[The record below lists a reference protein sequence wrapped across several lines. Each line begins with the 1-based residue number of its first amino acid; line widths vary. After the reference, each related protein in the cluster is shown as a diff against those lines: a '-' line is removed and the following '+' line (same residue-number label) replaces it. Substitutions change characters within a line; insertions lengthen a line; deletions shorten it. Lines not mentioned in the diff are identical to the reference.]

1 MKRPANT
8 IPFSL
13 QLLRTRDFLGMTTAP
28 MVDTFA
34 AALTGRVWDVKS
46 TKRAWWG
53 YVIANTEAEALAAV
67 EGDTATKVRG
77 LESDWHTGGVGSLAE
92 ILAVPQP
99 TADPKWDAEVNALRP
114 RLQKLLEGC
123 AMDNVERLAVAKRA
137 TGLNRRNRCNR

>member
-1 MKRPANT
+1 MKRTPNT

-28 MVDTFA
+28 MVEMFA

-53 YVIANTEAEALAAV
+53 YVIAGSEAEALAAV
-67 EGDTATKVRG
+67 EGDTATKVKG

-99 TADPKWDAEVNALRP
+99 TADKKWDAEVNALRP

-123 AMDNVERLAVAKRA
+123 AMDTVERLAVAKRA
-137 TGLNRRNRCNR
+137 TGLNRRNRCSR